1 MIKTRVN
8 TGFYLKIFRIFLL
21 NSIDQKMKTPIC
33 LIIGQSSSSPFWG
46 SLISTL
52 LQILVAFGLFV
63 VIRQVVLWYFRLNT
77 IVANQELL
85 LKEQQLT
92 NELLKEQLALLQK
105 PTETK

>member
-1 MIKTRVN
+1 M
-8 TGFYLKIFRIFLL
+8 L
-21 NSIDQKMKTPIC
+21 NSIYQKMKTTIC

-46 SLISTL
+46 SLLSTL
-52 LQILVAFGLFV
+52 LQILVAFGLFL

-92 NELLKEQLALLQK
+92 NELLKEQIALLQK
-105 PTETK
+105 PIETK